1 MPKHSERELQAA
13 HARPREKGT
22 IDQHDLILCQ
32 YIAGSAQCE
41 KCGKW
46 RKPSV
51 SGVDLDVSE
60 DDRFNCSDMGAAC
73 PQGCETPED
82 KSWTR
87 MSAFLGVSVQKDLD
101 EQETLDNGYIQNAV
115 ILLAFKLDDA
125 GMLEG
130 KDGAAQ
136 KFIDKFIDSVGT
148 HAFRDVEDLKDLLKR
163 LESEIKENYKP
174 SDEIQEWHSELDL
187 ASSAVEVYC
196 QGWQVCVCVPDFQ
209 SVCVCV
215 CHSVWTC
222 IAKDV
227 RPWPKS
233 TQL

>member
-1 MPKHSERELQAA
+1 
-13 HARPREKGT
+13 
-22 IDQHDLILCQ
+22 
-32 YIAGSAQCE
+32 
-41 KCGKW
+41 
-46 RKPSV
+46 
-51 SGVDLDVSE
+51 
-60 DDRFNCSDMGAAC
+60 
-73 PQGCETPED
+73 
-82 KSWTR
+82 

-174 SDEIQEWHSELDL
+174 SDEIQEWQSELDL

>member
-1 MPKHSERELQAA
+1 VRGLTAPCRSNIFRVIRHRTKEDATAKVVCVLPPLKR
-13 HARPREKGT
+13 ARAYT
-22 IDQHDLILCQ
+22 I
-32 YIAGSAQCE
+32 
-41 KCGKW
+41 
-46 RKPSV
+46 
-51 SGVDLDVSE
+51 
-60 DDRFNCSDMGAAC
+60 
-73 PQGCETPED
+73 
-82 KSWTR
+82 
-87 MSAFLGVSVQKDLD
+87 
-101 EQETLDNGYIQNAV
+101 
-115 ILLAFKLDDA
+115 
-125 GMLEG
+125 
-130 KDGAAQ
+130 AQ

-174 SDEIQEWHSELDL
+174 SDEIQEWQSELDL
-187 ASSAVEVYC
+187 ASIAVEVYC